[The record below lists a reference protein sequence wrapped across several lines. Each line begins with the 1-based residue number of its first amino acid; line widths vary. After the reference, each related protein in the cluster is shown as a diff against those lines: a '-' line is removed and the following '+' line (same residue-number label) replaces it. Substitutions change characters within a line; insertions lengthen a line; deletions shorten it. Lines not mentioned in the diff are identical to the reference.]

1 MQEELN
7 IGNIDRDQAEKI
19 IKCLDALKDMCESRD
34 KLNSQEFIM
43 THTKIEI
50 DKEHAELLKKMN
62 DFVNNFRAINKEYK
76 EVVFLKCLS
85 IIVS

>member
-7 IGNIDRDQAEKI
+7 IANIDRDQAEKI

-43 THTKIEI
+43 THAKVEI
-50 DKEHAELLKKMN
+50 DIEYAKLLKGTD
-62 DFVNNFRAINKEYK
+62 DFINNAKSIKEEYAGLT
-76 EVVFLKCLS
+76 FLKCLS
-85 IIVS
+85 II